1 MRKIEFFSLKNE
13 IQFLKNEIGQEIMKV
28 LESGKF
34 IMDTN
39 VREFENL
46 ICQYFGVKHSVSVN
60 SGTDAL
66 VISLRASGIKPG
78 DEVITTPF
86 TFFATVEAIS
96 IIGAT
101 PIFVDIDEETF
112 NIDPDL
118 IESKTTERTRAIL
131 PVHLFGLPC
140 NMQKI
145 MNITKKYGLIVIED
159 NAQSF
164 GAEVK
169 INGEFKK
176 AGSIGDAGAFSFF
189 PTKNLGAYGDGGIII
204 TNDSK
209 IFDVASMLKNHGSKV
224 KYYNEIL
231 GYNSRLDEIQAAILK
246 TKLKYID
253 KFNASR
259 IEIANRYTELL
270 QDLDNYIKVPKFDSS
285 AYKHVFH
292 QYSIRVLDG
301 LRDEFREFLK
311 NNGIDTFV
319 YYPYPIHQLPL
330 YNDLSY
336 RLPITEKISKE
347 IVSLPMYHLMDLENV
362 DYIVE
367 KIKDWVCT
375 LSKYGSYNR

>member
-13 IQFLKNEIGQEIMKV
+13 IQLLKNEIGQEIMKV

-86 TFFATVEAIS
+86 TFFATVEAIG

-101 PIFVDIDEETF
+101 PVFVDIDEETF
-112 NIDPDL
+112 NINPDL
-118 IESKTTERTRAIL
+118 IESKITEKTKAIL

-145 MNITKKYGLIVIED
+145 MDIAKKYGLIVIED

-204 TNDSK
+204 TNNSK

-246 TKLKYID
+246 TKLKYVD

-259 IEIANRYTELL
+259 IEIANRYSQLL
-270 QDLDNYIKVPKFDSS
+270 QDFPNHIKVPKFDSGI
-285 AYKHVFH
+285 YKHVFH

-330 YNDLSY
+330 YKHLDLK
-336 RLPITEKISKE
+336 LPVTEKISKE

>member
-46 ICQYFGVKHSVSVN
+46 ICQYFGVRHSVSVN

-118 IESKTTERTRAIL
+118 IESKITERTRAIL

-145 MNITKKYGLIVIED
+145 MNIAKKYGLIVIED

-246 TKLKYID
+246 TKLKYVD

-301 LRDEFREFLK
+301 
-311 NNGIDTFV
+311 
-319 YYPYPIHQLPL
+319 
-330 YNDLSY
+330 
-336 RLPITEKISKE
+336 
-347 IVSLPMYHLMDLENV
+347 
-362 DYIVE
+362 
-367 KIKDWVCT
+367 
-375 LSKYGSYNR
+375 